1 MTLGEFAP
9 LSYGKS
15 LPKRDRDSNGSVD
28 VYGSNGIVG
37 IHTEACTSGPTI
49 IVGRKGTVGAVNF
62 SPDPCWPID
71 TTFYH
76 EDADINLAQFK
87 FYALRALGLPE
98 MNSDSAV
105 PGLNRDAA
113 HAVSVK
119 VPPEGEQRSIASVLS
134 AFDDRIELNRRMCET
149 LEEMA
154 QALFKSWFVD
164 FDPVRAKMDGR
175 WHEGESLP
183 GLPAHL
189 YDYFPDDLV
198 DSELGPIP
206 ADWRVVSAGDA
217 ISIHGGSTP
226 STKVAT
232 FWDGEHLFVTPRDLA
247 DSAGCHVLQSSRRIT
262 DAGLAQ
268 ISSRLLPAGTTL
280 MSSRAPIGHLG
291 VSTSPV
297 AINQGIIAMIGQ
309 GGLEYPYLVNWA
321 RTRMPY
327 IEASAG
333 GSTFAEINKSTFR
346 ALPFL
351 LPASN
356 VATLFGRIGNEIYVR
371 IKQFEQS
378 AMRTGVIRDCLL
390 PKLISGKV
398 RLPVVAESS
407 EC

>member
-28 VYGSNGIVG
+28 VYDSNGIVG

-119 VPPEGEQRSIASVLS
+119 VPSEGEQRSIASVLS

-175 WHEGESLP
+175 WHKGESLP

-198 DSELGPIP
+198 DSELGLIP
-206 ADWRVVSAGDA
+206 AGWCIGPLSEAIEVNPNTKSDQSEQHRYVAMASIPTDGPFVRERVYRDKATGCRYRNGDALVARITPCLENGKTAYVDFLDHDEVGCGSTELLVLRARAPWPPESSYLLARQQHFRDYAVANMVGSSGRQRVSAEVIGQFR
-217 ISIHGGSTP
+217 TVLP
-226 STKVAT
+226 P
-232 FWDGEHLFVTPRDLA
+232 DG
-247 DSAGCHVLQSSRRIT
+247 
-262 DAGLAQ
+262 
-268 ISSRLLPAGTTL
+268 L
-280 MSSRAPIGHLG
+280 MSA
-291 VSTSPV
+291 VASTLTSV
-297 AINQGIIAMIGQ
+297 FRRGS
-309 GGLEYPYLVNWA
+309 
-321 RTRMPY
+321 
-327 IEASAG
+327 EAAFQS
-333 GSTFAEINKSTFR
+333 
-346 ALPFL
+346 
-351 LPASN
+351 
-356 VATLFGRIGNEIYVR
+356 VR
-371 IKQFEQS
+371 LQDLRE
-378 AMRTGVIRDCLL
+378 ALL
-390 PKLISGKV
+390 PKLISGEV
-398 RLPVVAESS
+398 RLPETLHAV